1 MAPSPATA
9 PNPATAA
16 DEVIAPTN
24 FHVTSIADVCLVFSS
39 GIKIFANVSVLRNAS
54 PVFRAMMGPH
64 FQEGQ
69 AIINNTGSTQ
79 EIAFPEDDSEV
90 MLTVARL
97 LHHRE
102 LELSDKLTAKHV
114 YEVAVLADKYDVC
127 RVVRSALATL
137 PIQRDSRKNMCLD
150 MWYLLTAAF
159 IVGHRDV
166 FKKMSTELLWDCAD
180 PYIILLRASKTRGEA
195 DVWIVGEY
203 SCLKARDRNTER

>member
-1 MAPSPATA
+1 MDPPSAIPPKETKTAKATQ
-9 PNPATAA
+9 
-16 DEVIAPTN
+16 
-24 FHVTSIADVCLVFSS
+24 FHVTSIADVCLVFPS

-54 PVFRAMMGPH
+54 PVFRAMMGPQ

-69 AIINNTGSTQ
+69 TIINNTASTP

-90 MLTVARL
+90 MLTLARL

-102 LELSDKLTAKHV
+102 IELANKLKAKHI

-127 RVVRSALATL
+127 HVVKSALATL
-137 PIQRDSRKNMCLD
+137 PIQRDVQKNACPN

-166 FKKMSTELLWDCAD
+166 FKKMSTELLWECVD
-180 PYIILLRASKTRGEA
+180 PYITLVRACKTRGEA